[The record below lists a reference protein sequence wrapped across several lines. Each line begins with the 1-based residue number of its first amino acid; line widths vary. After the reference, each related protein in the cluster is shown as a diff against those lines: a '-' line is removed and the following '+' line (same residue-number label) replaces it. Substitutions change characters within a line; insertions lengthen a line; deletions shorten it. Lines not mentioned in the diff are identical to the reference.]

1 MQSTEQNQQDPAAT
15 PAVPVEYDYDRA
27 FRVIE
32 LVQRAAGSR
41 DFYDG
46 MLAAYELLG
55 ISADAFTAAVA
66 DQWRIAADDLETSA
80 A

>member
-1 MQSTEQNQQDPAAT
+1 MDQTTAQPEPDAAPT
-15 PAVPVEYDYDRA
+15 TEYDYDRA
-27 FRVIE
+27 FRIIE
-32 LVQRAAGSR
+32 VVQRAAGSR

-66 DQWRIAADDLETSA
+66 EQWRITADNLETSA

>member
-1 MQSTEQNQQDPAAT
+1 MQSTEQNPAAT

-32 LVQRAAGSR
+32 VVQRAAGSR

-66 DQWRIAADDLETSA
+66 EQWRITADNLETSA